1 VILDNGSLIKNV
13 IFQLFVILDNGSLIS
28 SITGR
33 VKSKTV
39 KLVYAAFLLS
49 TSLLWSKSNDWLDR
63 NQDNLRF
70 DTLNRRYFPLIRA
83 KAFPFIHTSIYRQY
97 AMDELVS
104 HLRPNE
110 QLSAISL

>member
-1 VILDNGSLIKNV
+1 M
-13 IFQLFVILDNGSLIS
+13 S

-63 NQDNLRF
+63 NQDNFQKWVDMSTR
-70 DTLNRRYFPLIRA
+70 
-83 KAFPFIHTSIYRQY
+83 
-97 AMDELVS
+97 EL
-104 HLRPNE
+104 LL
-110 QLSAISL
+110 Q